1 MAQRLKFDE
10 RWIDVDGIRTRYLL
24 EGGGDPVLFI
34 HGGHFG
40 DVSSAECAEVW
51 NLNIPEV
58 AKRYTCIALDRLG
71 QGFTESPRRDEDYTM
86 AASVEHVAA
95 FIRTTAIIPCHVVG
109 HSRGG
114 YVAARLTM
122 DHPQLVRS
130 CTVISSNTAAP
141 GPGPN
146 EIVFAGNPHP
156 PFSRER
162 SLYVLEHYSYSLAHV
177 EEAWLDVR
185 VKALQSVNYRAGAA
199 RMADRA
205 LYLTQFSPV
214 LEADRRDLHD
224 RIARKGLQRP
234 TLVVWSRNDLTA
246 PVAMALELFRLLAKK
261 EPRTEL
267 HLLNGAGH
275 YCYRE
280 RAVEFNRTLLDFLK
294 RA

>member
-1 MAQRLKFDE
+1 
-10 RWIDVDGIRTRYLL
+10 
-24 EGGGDPVLFI
+24 
-34 HGGHFG
+34 
-40 DVSSAECAEVW
+40 
-51 NLNIPEV
+51 
-58 AKRYTCIALDRLG
+58 
-71 QGFTESPRRDEDYTM
+71 
-86 AASVEHVAA
+86 
-95 FIRTTAIIPCHVVG
+95 
-109 HSRGG
+109 
-114 YVAARLTM
+114 
-122 DHPQLVRS
+122 
-130 CTVISSNTAAP
+130 
-141 GPGPN
+141 
-146 EIVFAGNPHP
+146 
-156 PFSRER
+156 
-162 SLYVLEHYSYSLAHV
+162 
-177 EEAWLDVR
+177 
-185 VKALQSVNYRAGAA
+185 
-199 RMADRA
+199 MADRA